1 LIGSLIQQQKG
12 DFLPLVTTMTEWL
25 ATMARRS
32 REKDVYKVIQII
44 RVLVSAAVILMAFS
58 GQVIAA
64 VVGNLYDEQLIVE
77 SQSRDALKQ
86 GAATALERVFIRVSG
101 RRQVSDNPVVSSALA
116 DPEPFM
122 TQYRYQRS
130 KNAEGVEELLL
141 NLSFSPRQVNA
152 SLQSAGLPIW
162 SSNRPAVLVWLVAD
176 TVDGRQFVGAEAD
189 AKLLSALEAEGQ
201 RRGVIIQMP
210 LFDLADSANLSASQL
225 WQMSVDDVRR
235 ASARYST
242 PFILMGRISQFSTGQ
257 WVGSWVVLQGDESL
271 RLDSEGMTEAEVMA
285 APIDYLADMQA
296 ATYSVSAGAG
306 NSANTLI
313 HVSGIKDF
321 ASYASLVTYLEGLAV
336 IQHANT
342 VWLDKDQLILELVLN
357 DDMEKVKRFLSL
369 DGRLLE
375 ASANANKSLPRSVRG
390 YYQWAG
396 QR

>member
-1 LIGSLIQQQKG
+1 
-12 DFLPLVTTMTEWL
+12 
-25 ATMARRS
+25 MACRS

-58 GQVIAA
+58 GQVTAA

-313 HVSGIKDF
+313 HVSGVKDF

-375 ASANANKSLPRSVRG
+375 ASANANKPLPRSVRG